1 VQIGPYHFDS
11 PLILAPM
18 AGVADRPFRN
28 LCRRLGADYA
38 VAEMVSC
45 EPRWWAST
53 KTRMRVDVSGESA
66 PRVIQ
71 IAGAEPALLADCAR
85 RALDSGADIIDIN
98 MGCPA
103 KKVCNRLA
111 GSALLRDENL
121 VARILAAV
129 VAAVSVPVTLKMRT
143 GWDPSSRNGV
153 AIARLAQ
160 AAGIA
165 AVSVHG
171 RTRACAYRGAA
182 EYSTLAAIKAAVDIQ
197 VIANGDIDS
206 AHKCAAVLAA
216 SGADGAMIG
225 RAACGNPWLFAA
237 IKAARTGAAFE
248 TPTLDQRAALMLEHL
263 DLLHAHYGAAGVRI
277 ARKHIGWYLAHL
289 GPTAGACR
297 ARFNA
302 IEDGARQRAFIAELA
317 GEVASWRTAA

>member
-1 VQIGPYHFDS
+1 
-11 PLILAPM
+11 
-18 AGVADRPFRN
+18 
-28 LCRRLGADYA
+28 LGADYA

-45 EPRWWAST
+45 EPRLWAST
-53 KTRMRVDVSGESA
+53 KTRMRVDLSGESA

-85 RALDSGADIIDIN
+85 RAVDIGADVIDIN

-111 GSALLRDENL
+111 GSALLRDESL
-121 VARILAAV
+121 VARILGAV

-153 AIARLAQ
+153 AVARLAQ
-160 AAGIA
+160 SAGIA
-165 AVSVHG
+165 AVTVHG

-182 EYSTLAAIKAAVDIQ
+182 EYSTIAAIKAAVDIP
-197 VIANGDIDS
+197 VIANGDVDS
-206 AHKCAAVLAA
+206 VQKCAAVLAA
-216 SGADGAMIG
+216 SGADGVMIG
-225 RAACGNPWLFAA
+225 RAAQGNPWLFAA
-237 IKAARTGAAFE
+237 IKAARAGADFRA
-248 TPTLDQRAALMLEHL
+248 PTLEQRARLMLEHL
-263 DLLHAHYGAAGVRI
+263 ELLHAQYGAAGVRV

-289 GPTAGACR
+289 GSVGITWR

-302 IEDGARQRAFIAELA
+302 IESAAGQRAFIVELA
-317 GEVASWRTAA
+317 QHVPNWRHAA